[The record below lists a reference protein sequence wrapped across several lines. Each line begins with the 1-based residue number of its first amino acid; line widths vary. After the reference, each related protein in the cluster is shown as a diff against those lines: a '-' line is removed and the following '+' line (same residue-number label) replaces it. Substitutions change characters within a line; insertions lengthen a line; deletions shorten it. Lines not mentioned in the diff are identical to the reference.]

1 MPPGSGLCQEL
12 WQPRPFC
19 HSRNNCPACRYSS
32 TTLTSHPSPAIND
45 LATLYARAGQWND
58 AIAALRYGIDVVPG
72 EESFYLNLA
81 SVYVSMGNRD
91 AARQAIDRLLARNP
105 DSLRAS
111 QALRELE
118 RR

>member
-1 MPPGSGLCQEL
+1 M
-12 WQPRPFC
+12 
-19 HSRNNCPACRYSS
+19 
-32 TTLTSHPSPAIND
+32 
-45 LATLYARAGQWND
+45 
-58 AIAALRYGIDVVPG
+58 VPG